1 MSRKKEKLTKAI
13 LTEDEQVLTRRPDGT
28 YEQAT
33 GKTDWA
39 RLAAM
44 KDEDIDYSDI
54 PELTETFWK
63 EAKVVLP
70 ESKRPV
76 FLRLD
81 SDVLQWFRQQGR
93 GYQTRINAILRAY
106 MKAHEHGGSGHGNAA
121 P

>member
-1 MSRKKEKLTKAI
+1 MSMKKEKLIKAV
-13 LTEDEQVLTRRPDGT
+13 LTEGGQVLTRRPDGT
-28 YEQAT
+28 YQEVE

-39 RLAAM
+39 RLAT
-44 KDEDIDYSDI
+44 KPEEDIDYSDI
-54 PELTETFWK
+54 PELTEAFWD
-63 EAKVVLP
+63 EAKVVMP

-81 SDVLQWFRQQGR
+81 GDVLQWFKQQGR

-106 MKAHEHGGSGHGNAA
+106 MKAHKHGEPEHGKPA